1 MRQRGKHRAVCDG
14 VATLP
19 TVHWDASITRVQ
31 ANGGRHT
38 FLPRIRWSIPR
49 GALSG
54 ESMVITKLN
63 RSLAKQDPEG
73 TFENPFVI
81 VDETMFTRGEKIA
94 TLDRWRQ
101 SILAELTAVGEV
113 KRARLLGEIQEARNR
128 LHR

>member
-1 MRQRGKHRAVCDG
+1 MLCAGIEHKGSTQQAAGSTHFCRESGGAFYAVRFRGKA
-14 VATLP
+14 
-19 TVHWDASITRVQ
+19 
-31 ANGGRHT
+31 
-38 FLPRIRWSIPR
+38 WSSQR
-49 GALSG
+49 
-54 ESMVITKLN
+54 N
-63 RSLAKQDPEG
+63 RSLAKRDPEG
-73 TFENPFVI
+73 TFEKPFVI